1 MIRPSSSLPSSSRL
15 AALACMAITAAAA
28 TLSGCATAPS
38 ASSSATPAPTP
49 AAAAAP
55 APAPKAAAAATPAAD
70 AKLPVLTVYGD
81 KGSVAPYTLFL
92 GTPANFSTTVPQNG
106 TAALDAGAIKVEPA
120 KVGDASGAKFT
131 WTGGLGQFHLQS
143 KTSNDL
149 LDYLEANSALVFD
162 AVVNKAPED
171 QVTMRVDCRYPCL
184 GVVDMTNFYKT
195 APINKPITVK
205 MPLSCFEATGTKFTA
220 VNTPLVIMTTKPF
233 GISVAN
239 VRYVPGAAKDAD
251 ALKCTP

>member
-1 MIRPSSSLPSSSRL
+1 MTRPLPPSPIALLAGLAL
-15 AALACMAITAAAA
+15 AAASAAA
-28 TLSGCATAPS
+28 S
-38 ASSSATPAPTP
+38 
-49 AAAAAP
+49 AAP
-55 APAPKAAAAATPAAD
+55 AAAATP
-70 AKLPVLTVYGD
+70 PVLTVYGD
-81 KGSVAPYTLFL
+81 KGAVAPYVLFL

-106 TAALDAGAIKVEPA
+106 TGAMDAGAIKVEPTTVDGA
-120 KVGDASGAKFT
+120 PGAKFT

-143 KTSNDL
+143 RTSNDL
-149 LDYLEANSALVFD
+149 LDYLEANAAMVFD
-162 AVVNKAPED
+162 AVVHKTPED

-195 APINKPITVK
+195 APVGQKIQVK
-205 MPLSCFEATGTKFTA
+205 MPLTCFESTGTKFTA

-233 GISVAN
+233 GLSVAN

>member
-1 MIRPSSSLPSSSRL
+1 MIRSSLPSRL
-15 AALACMAITAAAA
+15 AALVSIAVAASLAAC
-28 TLSGCATAPS
+28 
-38 ASSSATPAPTP
+38 ASSSAPSST
-49 AAAAAP
+49 AAAP
-55 APAPKAAAAATPAAD
+55 AAKPAPAPVAAAAATTAATPAD
-70 AKLPVLTVYGD
+70 SKLPVLTVFGD

-106 TAALDAGAIKVEPA
+106 TAALDAGAIKVEPT
-120 KVGDASGAKFT
+120 KVGDATGAKFT

-184 GVVDMTNFYKT
+184 GVVDMTNFYKS
-195 APINKPITVK
+195 APVNQKITVK

>member
-1 MIRPSSSLPSSSRL
+1 MPRFTSPASLPAL
-15 AALACMAITAAAA
+15 LAAALAAALA
-28 TLSGCATAPS
+28 GCASTGGDKPA
-38 ASSSATPAPTP
+38 ASTPAPAP
-49 AAAAAP
+49 VAAAP
-55 APAPKAAAAATPAAD
+55 AKPVAAAPAAGD
-70 AKLPVLTVYGD
+70 KLPVAMFYGD
-81 KGSVAPYTLFL
+81 KGAVAPYALFL

-106 TAALDAGAIKVEPA
+106 TAPLDAGAIKVQPA
-120 KVGDASGAKFT
+120 TVDGAPGAKFT

-143 KTSNDL
+143 KTANDM
-149 LDYLEANSALVFD
+149 LDYLDANAAMVFD
-162 AVVNKAPED
+162 AVVHKHPED

-195 APINKPITVK
+195 APLEKKLQVK

-220 VNTPLVIMTTKPF
+220 VNTPLVIFTTKPF
-233 GISVAN
+233 ALSVAN

>member
-1 MIRPSSSLPSSSRL
+1 MIRSTLPSHL
-15 AALACMAITAAAA
+15 AALFSVAIAASLGACGT
-28 TLSGCATAPS
+28 TSAPS
-38 ASSSATPAPTP
+38 ST
-49 AAAAAP
+49 AAAP
-55 APAPKAAAAATPAAD
+55 AAKPAPAPVAAAAATSAAPAD
-70 AKLPVLTVYGD
+70 SKLPVLSVFGD

-106 TAALDAGAIKVEPA
+106 TAALDAGAIKVEPT
-120 KVGDASGAKFT
+120 KVGDAPGAKFT
-131 WTGGLGQFHLQS
+131 WTGGVGQFHLQS

-149 LDYLEANSALVFD
+149 LDYLEANSAMVFD
-162 AVVNKAPED
+162 AVVHKAPED

-184 GVVDMTNFYKT
+184 GVVDMTNFYKS
-195 APINKPITVK
+195 APVNQKITVK

>member
-1 MIRPSSSLPSSSRL
+1 MNRSFSPSPLASLMSMVL
-15 AALACMAITAAAA
+15 AAGIAGCASSGGSPSAAA
-28 TLSGCATAPS
+28 
-38 ASSSATPAPTP
+38 PAPAPAAAKAPAPAP

-55 APAPKAAAAATPAAD
+55 AATG
-70 AKLPVLTVYGD
+70 KLPVLTVYGD
-81 KGSVAPYTLFL
+81 KGAVAPYTLFL

-106 TAALDAGAIKVEPA
+106 TAPLDAGAIKVEPT
-120 KVGDASGAKFT
+120 KVGDMPGAKFT

-143 KTSNDL
+143 RTSNDL
-149 LDYLEANSALVFD
+149 LDYLEANAAMVFD
-162 AVVNKAPED
+162 VIVHKSPED

-184 GVVDMTNFYKT
+184 GVVDMTNFYKS
-195 APINKPITVK
+195 APVGQKVQVK

-220 VNTPLVIMTTKPF
+220 VNTPLVIFTTKAF
-233 GISVAN
+233 GLSVAN

>member
-1 MIRPSSSLPSSSRL
+1 MNRSSTPSRL
-15 AALACMAITAAAA
+15 AMLMSMAVAASLAA
-28 TLSGCATAPS
+28 CASSQAPS
-38 ASSSATPAPTP
+38 ASPAPAPAPAATAP
-49 AAAAAP
+49 APAPAKAAAAAP
-55 APAPKAAAAATPAAD
+55 AD
-70 AKLPVLTVYGD
+70 AKLPVLNVYGD

-106 TAALDAGAIKVEPA
+106 RGALDAGAIKVEPT
-120 KVGDASGAKFT
+120 KVGDAPGMKFT

-143 KTSNDL
+143 KVSNDL

-195 APINKPITVK
+195 APVGQKLTVK

-220 VNTPLVIMTTKPF
+220 VNTPLVIMTTKAF
-233 GISVAN
+233 GLSVAN

>member
-1 MIRPSSSLPSSSRL
+1 MTRPSTSRL
-15 AALACMAITAAAA
+15 AALASMAIAAALA
-28 TLSGCATAPS
+28 GCASSPS
-38 ASSSATPAPTP
+38 STSSAPAPAP

-55 APAPKAAAAATPAAD
+55 AAKAAAAPATD
-70 AKLPVLTVYGD
+70 SKLPVLSVYGE

-106 TAALDAGAIKVEPA
+106 MAPLDAGAIKVEPT
-120 KVGDASGAKFT
+120 KVGDAPGAKFT

-149 LDYLEANSALVFD
+149 LDYLEANGALVFD
-162 AVVNKAPED
+162 AVINKAPED

-184 GVVDMTNFYKT
+184 GVVDMTNFNKT
-195 APINKPITVK
+195 APLNKPISVK

-233 GISVAN
+233 GLSVAN
-239 VRYVPGAAKDAD
+239 VRYVPGAGKDAD

>member
-1 MIRPSSSLPSSSRL
+1 
-15 AALACMAITAAAA
+15 
-28 TLSGCATAPS
+28 
-38 ASSSATPAPTP
+38 
-49 AAAAAP
+49 
-55 APAPKAAAAATPAAD
+55 
-70 AKLPVLTVYGD
+70 
-81 KGSVAPYTLFL
+81 
-92 GTPANFSTTVPQNG
+92 
-106 TAALDAGAIKVEPA
+106 
-120 KVGDASGAKFT
+120 
-131 WTGGLGQFHLQS
+131 
-143 KTSNDL
+143 
-149 LDYLEANSALVFD
+149 VFD

-195 APINKPITVK
+195 APLNKPISIK

-233 GISVAN
+233 GLSVAN